1 MSLAIHY
8 GHISICRLII
18 DNDTRLDR
26 EDSKV
31 KSIINWVCIEEA
43 LDKNDIQNFQLI
55 MDEME
60 DKNPKCPK
68 KEFSAE
74 NPVRVHGDPLLHF
87 LAEHGNAEFF
97 KIVFEQV
104 EPEDK
109 NPFLNGFLQTPLHIA
124 AKNGH
129 LSICKIIIASK
140 NVKDKNPAQSP
151 YGYTPLHYAAENGHI
166 SVCQLILNKVVN
178 KNPPTQ
184 KTFVDN
190 KPYQVAGR
198 KLGETPLHKAASNGH
213 FEIFVM
219 IASRVKD
226 KNPPMQFGQTPLHLA
241 AKNGHMEICKY
252 LATHLFTTGKNTNP
266 KDKYGKTPID
276 YAERIEIKRY
286 LNSTWKRS
294 RSTTPETPPSA
305 TFSSPTNGQ
314 GVKLFDSLISFEV
327 KRPEFHKNV
336 KKEIVDEEYAPKLVL
351 NRVDDNNGN
360 FILFFIKN

>member
-26 EDSKV
+26 EDPIV
-31 KSIINWVCIEEA
+31 KSIVNWVCIEEA

-55 MDEME
+55 MDELE

-104 EPEDK
+104 ELEDK

-140 NVKDKNPAQSP
+140 NVKDKNPAQSL
-151 YGYTPLHYAAENGHI
+151 YGYTPLN
-166 SVCQLILNKVVN
+166 C
-178 KNPPTQ
+178 
-184 KTFVDN
+184 
-190 KPYQVAGR
+190 
-198 KLGETPLHKAASNGH
+198 
-213 FEIFVM
+213 
-219 IASRVKD
+219 
-226 KNPPMQFGQTPLHLA
+226 
-241 AKNGHMEICKY
+241 
-252 LATHLFTTGKNTNP
+252 LFTPPPNTITL
-266 KDKYGKTPID
+266 TP
-276 YAERIEIKRY
+276 A
-286 LNSTWKRS
+286 
-294 RSTTPETPPSA
+294 
-305 TFSSPTNGQ
+305 F
-314 GVKLFDSLISFEV
+314 
-327 KRPEFHKNV
+327 
-336 KKEIVDEEYAPKLVL
+336 
-351 NRVDDNNGN
+351 
-360 FILFFIKN
+360 

>member
-1 MSLAIHY
+1 M
-8 GHISICRLII
+8 
-18 DNDTRLDR
+18 
-26 EDSKV
+26 V

-43 LDKNDIQNFQLI
+43 LDKNDIQKFQLI
-55 MDEME
+55 MDELE

-68 KEFSAE
+68 KDPFKGFKGE
-74 NPVRVHGDPLLHF
+74 PLLHF

-219 IASRVKD
+219 IACRVKD
-226 KNPPMQFGQTPLHLA
+226 KNPPMQFGQTPLHLVIS
-241 AKNGHMEICKY
+241 KIILYQGPYYLKY
-252 LATHLFTTGKNTNP
+252 NILG
-266 KDKYGKTPID
+266 TP
-276 YAERIEIKRY
+276 A
-286 LNSTWKRS
+286 
-294 RSTTPETPPSA
+294 
-305 TFSSPTNGQ
+305 
-314 GVKLFDSLISFEV
+314 
-327 KRPEFHKNV
+327 
-336 KKEIVDEEYAPKLVL
+336 
-351 NRVDDNNGN
+351 
-360 FILFFIKN
+360 